1 MQLTRKLNQT
11 CTYWGPTGQTDL
23 YGKTV
28 WSDPIQLPCRW
39 ENNQSQVMAKS
50 GQEIVSKA
58 RVYLAVPVNV
68 DGYLFLGESA
78 AADPTTVDGAENI
91 QNVGTTPDLRNLQ
104 QLTTVYL

>member
-1 MQLTRKLNQT
+1 MNLARKLQQT
-11 CTYWGPTGQTDL
+11 CTYWAPTGQTDL
-23 YGKTV
+23 YGKPV
-28 WSDPIQLPCRW
+28 WSAPAVLQCRW
-39 ENNQSQVMAKS
+39 ENNQSQIMSKT

-58 RVYLAVPVNV
+58 RVYLMTPVSV

-78 AADPTTVDGAENI
+78 EADPNKVDGVESI